1 MDNNAN
7 LNNNT
12 TALTEEQKEEVLL
25 QTIKME
31 PILETTELKEDAVDT
46 EKKKIKNTNIL
57 LIIIVLVLVGVLGFV
72 LYKFVL

>member
-25 QTIKME
+25 QTIKMQ

-46 EKKKIKNTNIL
+46 EKKKIKATNIL

>member
-12 TALTEEQKEEVLL
+12 AALTEEQKEEVLL

-46 EKKKIKNTNIL
+46 EKKKIKATNIL

>member
-46 EKKKIKNTNIL
+46 EKKKIKATNIL

>member
-46 EKKKIKNTNIL
+46 EKKKIKATNLL

>member
-46 EKKKIKNTNIL
+46 EKKKIKATNIL
-57 LIIIVLVLVGVLGFV
+57 LIIIALVLVGVLGFV

>member
-46 EKKKIKNTNIL
+46 EKKKIKATNIF
-57 LIIIVLVLVGVLGFV
+57 GVLGFV